1 MKTNKFNARHHA
13 RVGPGG
19 WFCNCCGPAPLYRR
33 LFAKIH
39 KRKIYRVLDKIEK
52 IEEKE

>member
-19 WFCNCCGPAPLYRR
+19 WFCNCCGPAPKHRGV
-33 LFAKIH
+33 FAKIH

-52 IEEKE
+52 TEEKE